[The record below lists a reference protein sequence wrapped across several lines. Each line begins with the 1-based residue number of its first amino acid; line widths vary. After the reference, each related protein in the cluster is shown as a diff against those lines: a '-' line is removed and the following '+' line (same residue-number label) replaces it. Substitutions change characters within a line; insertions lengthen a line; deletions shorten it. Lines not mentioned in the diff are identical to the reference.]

1 MSEKHIS
8 DLQQVASLVKIV
20 REFNSK
26 GWAPA
31 TSSNY
36 SFRNGDSEQ
45 QFSITKSGVDKSFFS
60 EKHIIVVD
68 SEGIPVEPFKH
79 QTPSRETLIH
89 MLIYKYSNAN
99 AIFHTHSS
107 NSTVLSMLFENE
119 MEMSFRGYE
128 ILKGISGNTSHLN
141 SILVPIIMNSGNI
154 TQICFDIEEALLK
167 HKNCFAFM
175 ISGHG
180 LYCWGD
186 SLLEAKRHTEIFEF
200 LMECSFKKAMVS
212 TMHYA

>member
-1 MSEKHIS
+1 MSENHIS
-8 DLQQVASLVKIV
+8 DLQQVANLVKIV
-20 REFNSK
+20 REFNAK

-36 SFRNGDSEQ
+36 SFRNVESDSE
-45 QFSITKSGVDKSFFS
+45 FSITISGVDKSFFS
-60 EKHIIVVD
+60 EKDIIVVNE
-68 SEGIPVEPFKH
+68 SGVPVESFKH
-79 QTPSRETLIH
+79 LVPSRETLIH
-89 MLIYKYSNAN
+89 MLIYRLTQAN
-99 AIFHTHSS
+99 AVFHTHSS

-119 MEMSFRGYE
+119 KEMSFRGYE
-128 ILKGISGNTSHLN
+128 ILKGVKGNTSHLEAL
-141 SILVPIIMNSGNI
+141 SIPIISNSGDPL
-154 TQICFDIEEALLK
+154 QICFDIEEALSQ
-167 HKNCFAFM
+167 NSGSFALM

-186 SLLEAKRHTEIFEF
+186 SLHEAKRHTEIFEF